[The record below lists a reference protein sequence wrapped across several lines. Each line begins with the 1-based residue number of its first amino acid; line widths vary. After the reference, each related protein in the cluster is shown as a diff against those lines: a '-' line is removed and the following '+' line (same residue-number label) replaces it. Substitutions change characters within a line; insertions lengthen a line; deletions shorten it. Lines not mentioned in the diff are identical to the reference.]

1 MWTQYVDIGPILRQ
15 YCLPAG
21 IGQEKIKGRDKELE
35 ELTTAE
41 KNETEEK
48 VNGKDNEGKGHGVP
62 LCYQLIIEIRILR
75 GYNKS
80 HYKVHESEVD
90 TRYVDSY
97 SKMSGND

>member
-1 MWTQYVDIGPILRQ
+1 
-15 YCLPAG
+15 
-21 IGQEKIKGRDKELE
+21 
-35 ELTTAE
+35 
-41 KNETEEK
+41 
-48 VNGKDNEGKGHGVP
+48 VNGKDNEGKGHGVQ